1 MTRFGPSTCRRARTT
16 VMAMAVVTSV
26 NAFANPRGP
35 MLRHQAVFQEI
46 VEVREHAACRCLAK
60 SANLSRFNV
69 SMYFNT
75 FFNTIINAFSNEIR
89 HRSCNFNEF
98 YDLKFDL
105 MADPDPRYGAD
116 CSLRKCPGTVCYS
129 DSSTK
134 DVLMLKPCLFLIC
147 LIHSFSRGSLALHES
162 TKL

>member
-1 MTRFGPSTCRRARTT
+1 MVTILTRFGPSTCRRARTT

-35 MLRHQAVFQEI
+35 ILRHQAVFQEI

-75 FFNTIINAFSNEIR
+75 FSTQSLMHFQTRFVIDHAILMNIII
-89 HRSCNFNEF
+89 
-98 YDLKFDL
+98 
-105 MADPDPRYGAD
+105 
-116 CSLRKCPGTVCYS
+116 
-129 DSSTK
+129 
-134 DVLMLKPCLFLIC
+134 
-147 LIHSFSRGSLALHES
+147 
-162 TKL
+162 